1 MMIQKRN
8 GEGTTIALPK
18 GYYITKYITEKHP
31 NYHFLYYDTV
41 EECIDAV
48 RNGQATTTYA
58 NTYETE
64 YFLNMPQN
72 RILKSRAIY
81 SIRQEVSIGVSKNA
95 DPRLFS
101 IISKGLDGIS
111 NEEYI
116 KMDKLRLQ
124 QVLLNILSNSVKYTP
139 SGGFVE
145 LKIQEIKRTQDS
157 VTHQFMIRDNG
168 EGRSL
173 FKVKRIKGLHFL

>member
-1 MMIQKRN
+1 
-8 GEGTTIALPK
+8 
-18 GYYITKYITEKHP
+18 
-31 NYHFLYYDTV
+31 
-41 EECIDAV
+41 
-48 RNGQATTTYA
+48 
-58 NTYETE
+58 
-64 YFLNMPQN
+64 MPQN

>member
-18 GYYITKYITEKHP
+18 GYYITKSITEKYP

-48 RNGQATTTYA
+48 RNEQATTTYA

-64 YFLNMPQN
+64 YPE
-72 RILKSRAIY
+72 ILLIIES
-81 SIRQEVSIGVSKNA
+81 VIGAKA
-95 DPRLFS
+95 DEKKVHFQVDLE
-101 IISKGLDGIS
+101 IA
-111 NEEYI
+111 EQEYI

-139 SGGFVE
+139 SGGFVD

-168 EGRSL
+168 EG
-173 FKVKRIKGLHFL
+173 

>member
-18 GYYITKYITEKHP
+18 GYYITKYITEKYP

-139 SGGFVE
+139 SGGFVD

-157 VTHQFMIRDNG
+157 VTHQFMIRDD
-168 EGRSL
+168 GRDDL
-173 FKVKRIKGLHFL
+173 FSK